1 MIGGR
6 LAVGGEGGEI
16 GAVEED
22 REGGLGIEHGGQR
35 RAAADVPAAEALEIL
50 ERGGAAEPALGGA
63 RSVEEIEVVAH
74 EPDDAR
80 SNEAVEQIGSDH
92 VVVGRAYRF
101 PDVVQQGRRP
111 EGAIRGLAP
120 GEIEGLKRVEEGV
133 PFGVVA
139 RILTDAVEVEEEIE
153 EIEVHARGGAPEGD
167 AHCLTHGARSHPLA
181 SSLRGLSF

>member
-22 REGGLGIEHGGQR
+22 REGGLGIEHRGQR
-35 RAAADVPAAEALEIL
+35 RATADVPAAEALEIL
-50 ERGGAAEPALGGA
+50 ERGAAAEPALGDA

-80 SNEAVEQIGSDH
+80 SNEAVEHIGSDH

-111 EGAIRGLAP
+111 EGAIGGLAP
-120 GEIEGLKRVEEGV
+120 GEIEGLEGVEEGV

-139 RILTDAVEVEEEIE
+139 RILTDAVEAEEEIE
-153 EIEVHARGGAPEGD
+153 EIEVHAGGGAPEGD
-167 AHCLTHGARSHPLA
+167 AHGLNHGAWSHPPEA
-181 SSLRGLSF
+181 I